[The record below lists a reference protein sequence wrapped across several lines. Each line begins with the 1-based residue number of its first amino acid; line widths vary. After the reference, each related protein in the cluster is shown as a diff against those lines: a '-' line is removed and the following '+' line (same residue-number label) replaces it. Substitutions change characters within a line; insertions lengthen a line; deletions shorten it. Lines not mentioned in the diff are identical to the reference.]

1 MYSLSL
7 KKETLHNIKQVCT
20 HISFFLVLALK
31 CLINLLGEMVWYDLE
46 YLLLLV
52 VFVSFSKSLILIQTF

>member
-20 HISFFLVLALK
+20 HISVFLVLVLK
-31 CLINLLGEMVWYDLE
+31 CLINLLSEMVWYDLE
-46 YLLLLV
+46 YFIIIGSFC
-52 VFVSFSKSLILIQTF
+52 VFF